1 MKIQSSLG
9 PVGLILVMAFG
20 GAGCGA
26 AQEDGSDTAELV
38 VTADDQMEDTVFD
51 QMSAEGKADGALS
64 YQAVARLVRTSGVSC
79 TGDRIALAVAVA
91 RAESSFRPSITNT
104 VGNAHGTDRG
114 LWQLNSYWH
123 PEISAACALS
133 PSCAARATRRVS
145 HDSTRWSE
153 WWTYNNGRHLPYM
166 SSARGAQAVVCK

>member
-51 QMSAEGKADGALS
+51 QMSAEGKEDGALS
-64 YQAVARLVRTSGVSC
+64 YQAVGRIVHNAGVSC
-79 TGDRIALAVAVA
+79 SGDRTALAIAVA
-91 RAESSFRPSITNT
+91 RAESSFRPSVTN
-104 VGNAHGTDRG
+104 VIGNSHGTDRG
-114 LWQLNSYWH
+114 LWQFNSFWH
-123 PEISAACALS
+123 PEVSAACAVS
-133 PSCAARATRRVS
+133 PSCTARAMRRVTGN
-145 HDSTRWSE
+145 STRWSE